1 MTWSIHITNILSS
14 NCQPTLAQVSPGR
27 ASILSVRTQKE
38 LTPQVLG
45 RRIAI
50 AREHKNLSQRDLEK
64 LIGVTGVGQWEK
76 GRNFPEFA
84 NLLKIA
90 QALDQPLS
98 YFFGDDYDKRP
109 QEQRLAERVAEHI
122 APILQKHSG
131 QEIQKSLIDEF
142 LDGLRYDQVAKDSIS
157 AIRAGA
163 RGSGRDRMQ
172 KAITNLD
179 PATIEAIA
187 RHGARQILERFVA
200 YVRSKR
206 GSR

>member
-1 MTWSIHITNILSS
+1 M
-14 NCQPTLAQVSPGR
+14 
-27 ASILSVRTQKE
+27 
-38 LTPQVLG
+38 TPQELG

-50 AREHKNLSQRDLEK
+50 AREGKNISQRDLEK

-76 GRNFPEFA
+76 GRNFPELA

-122 APILQKHSG
+122 ATILQKHGG
-131 QEIQKSLIDEF
+131 QEIQKSLTDEF
-142 LDGLRYDQVAKDSIS
+142 LADLRFDQVTKASIS
-157 AIRAGA
+157 ALRASA
-163 RGSGRDRMQ
+163 RDSGRNRIQ
-172 KAITNLD
+172 KAISKLD
-179 PATIEAIA
+179 APTLEAIV
-187 RHGARQILERFVA
+187 RHAAQQIVERFVT

>member
-98 YFFGDDYDKRP
+98 YLFGDDYDKRP

-187 RHGARQILERFVA
+187 RPVA
-200 YVRSKR
+200 GKIWR
-206 GSR
+206 GWFCWWNPTRG